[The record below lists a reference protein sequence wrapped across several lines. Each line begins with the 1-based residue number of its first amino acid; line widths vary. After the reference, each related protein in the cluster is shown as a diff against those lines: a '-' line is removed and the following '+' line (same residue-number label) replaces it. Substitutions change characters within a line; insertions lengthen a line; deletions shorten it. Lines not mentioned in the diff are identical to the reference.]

1 MMTCAPRAASCVA
14 AAKPI
19 PRVAPV
25 IKMIGEAGGIGSPG
39 FDASLR
45 RRASR
50 VPIAKGE
57 FELL

>member
-1 MMTCAPRAASCVA
+1 
-14 AAKPI
+14 
-19 PRVAPV
+19 
-25 IKMIGEAGGIGSPG
+25 MIGEAGGIGSPG
-39 FDASLR
+39 FDASFR